1 MNKQEPYEDNDEHIF
16 IDKTC
21 LNIMQHQNES
31 LYAIFDKPSAIPKDY
46 TSSIKR
52 NIENLSLIREICVF
66 IGTL

>member
-1 MNKQEPYEDNDEHIF
+1 ME
-16 IDKTC
+16 
-21 LNIMQHQNES
+21 LS
-31 LYAIFDKPSAIPKDY
+31 LTFDQTPIRRVEIDY